1 MTLHYLTNSM
11 KKIFTLF
18 TFAALLLS
26 GCELVTPPI
35 IDGGGENNS
44 DEKNLLIT
52 ESVISVTAQGGEF
65 AIVYSIS
72 QEVEGVE
79 LEASSPTEWISNVA
93 VGEKIT
99 FKVAKNNDAEQ
110 RVGFINISYG
120 ADEYTIG
127 VQQKGWGDKSNIKI
141 ELSTTKVM
149 LTAVGTSVEVGY
161 TLTGADEEGAMPKA
175 TLENAD
181 WVKNIVV
188 DSEKITFDVDTNL
201 SSSERKTKLNLSY
214 DTAAATITIIQEAS
228 LEEAVLSASTNV
240 MRVGESVEF
249 SVVFAGKD
257 VTKECTI
264 HEYYSNAE
272 VSNPATFSKA
282 GEYAL
287 YAKYNGESSNLVS
300 ISVFDSSAPE
310 FAVDSSP
317 KNYDFKHRMLLIDH
331 TGTDCGYCPL
341 MMLRLKEMEE
351 SSEYNDYFNIAVAH
365 SYNTSDAAYSLRAKT
380 ISNYYMS
387 TLRIMTGYPTLTFNY
402 QHGESAGSNM
412 NYIKMNFDQ
421 LTKETADAGVAVST
435 KLDGNKIVVSASLK
449 SKVACQYKFNILVLE
464 DNIYSYQYNA
474 SESWMHY
481 HNNAIR
487 ESYADIQYTD
497 ITGTE
502 WGFVNGETTTHK
514 VVEIPFSDSRVVKNN
529 CKVLVIIAAKN
540 AAYDDKYEVVNTT
553 VCGLNE
559 SKPFE
564 YR

>member
-1 MTLHYLTNSM
+1 M
-11 KKIFTLF
+11 KNIFTLF

-26 GCELVTPPI
+26 ACELVTPPI
-35 IDGGGENNS
+35 VDGDGDNNT

-52 ESVISVTAQGGEF
+52 ESVINVTAQGGEF

-79 LEASSPTEWISNVA
+79 LEASTPTKWISNIE
-93 VGEKIT
+93 VGEKIS
-99 FKVAKNNDAEQ
+99 FKVAANREAEQ

-120 ADEYTIG
+120 ADEYTVG

-188 DSEKITFDVDTNL
+188 DSEKVTFDVDTNL

-249 SVVFAGKD
+249 SVVFAGRD

-264 HEYYSNAE
+264 HEYYTNAE
-272 VSNPATFSKA
+272 VSNPATFSKT

-300 ISVFDSSAPE
+300 ISVFDASVPE
-310 FAVDSSP
+310 FPVDSNP

-341 MMLRLKEMEE
+341 MMLQLKKIEE
-351 SSEYNDYFNIAVAH
+351 DPAYNDYFNLAVSHA
-365 SYNTSDAAYSLRAKT
+365 YNLDDAASSKTSFMLTQYYQSILRV
-380 ISNYYMS
+380 
-387 TLRIMTGYPTLTFNY
+387 LTGFPTLTYNY
-402 QHGESAGSNM
+402 QYGDSAGSNFTF
-412 NYIKMNFDQ
+412 IEKHFKT
-421 LTKETADAGVAVST
+421 LKKESTTAAVAVST
-435 KLDGNKIVVSASLK
+435 KLDGDKIVISASLK
-449 SKVACQYKFNILVLE
+449 SKEADLYKVNILLLE
-464 DNIYSYQYNA
+464 DNIYSPQYNA

-487 ESYADIQYTD
+487 DAYPQLVYTD

-502 WGFVNGETTTHK
+502 WGYVGAESTTHK
-514 VVEIPFSDSRVVKNN
+514 VFEMPITNSKIVKQN
-529 CKVLVIIAAKN
+529 CKVLVIIAAKS
-540 AAYDDKYEVVNTT
+540 AEYDNKFEVVNTT
-553 VCGLNE
+553 LCGLNQ